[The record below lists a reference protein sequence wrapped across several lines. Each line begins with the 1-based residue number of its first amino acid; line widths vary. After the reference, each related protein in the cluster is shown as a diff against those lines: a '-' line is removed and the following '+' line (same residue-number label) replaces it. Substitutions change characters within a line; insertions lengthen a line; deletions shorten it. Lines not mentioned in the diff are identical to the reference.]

1 MLIGWLS
8 ECGRRM
14 QVVSALGSYVY
25 KSGNY
30 DVRADCYHTYFS
42 GAKAKIIETIFTKKE
57 LEDNLAF

>member
-1 MLIGWLS
+1 MRAPAKFFAS
-8 ECGRRM
+8 
-14 QVVSALGSYVY
+14 QHYVY